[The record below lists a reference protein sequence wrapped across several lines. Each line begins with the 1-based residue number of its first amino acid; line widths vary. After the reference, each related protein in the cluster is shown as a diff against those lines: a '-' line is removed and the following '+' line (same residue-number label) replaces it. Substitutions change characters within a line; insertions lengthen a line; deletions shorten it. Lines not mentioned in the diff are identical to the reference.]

1 MAAYLASLSPR
12 ERVGEIVLASALW
25 PEFVL
30 LSEAGLPGLSVE
42 LVTKTLLSIVWA
54 RAPPSRVGVVL
65 RPLHSSSSGGAR
77 S

>member
-12 ERVGEIVLASALW
+12 ERVGEIVLALALW

-30 LSEAGLPGLSVE
+30 LREAGPPQLSGR

-54 RAPPSRVGVVL
+54 GWEWS
-65 RPLHSSSSGGAR
+65 
-77 S
+77 

>member
-12 ERVGEIVLASALW
+12 ERVGEIILASALW

-30 LSEAGLPGLSVE
+30 LSEAGPPQFSGK
-42 LVTKTLLSIVWA
+42 LVTKTLRSAVWA
-54 RAPPSRVGVVL
+54 RAPPGRVGVVL
-65 RPLHSSSSGGAR
+65 RPLQSSSSGGAR